1 VDGIEQQYG
10 DQLNI
15 VRLDFTSARGQALAA
30 RYRVS
35 GHPTIVLLD
44 DAGRV
49 QTRIFGVPQSER
61 LQAAVQTVLA
71 GK

>member
-1 VDGIEQQYG
+1 MDGIEQQYG

-44 DAGRV
+44 ATGRV
-49 QTRIFGVPQSER
+49 QTQIFGVPQLER
-61 LQAAVQTVLA
+61 LHAAVQTVLA
-71 GK
+71 SE